1 MIIKILKLLLRITFL
16 IGVIGILILGLATLI
31 AELYGR
37 NRVYSVEEVPSMP
50 VAIVFGAGLSRD
62 GTPSPV
68 LRDRVATAAQLYFE
82 GKVQKLLMSG
92 DNRYIDYNE
101 PGAMHA
107 YALSLGVPED
117 AIVLDFAGRRTYDTC
132 YRARDIFGLS
142 QAILVSQDYHLPR
155 ALMTCN
161 GLGIKS
167 VGVSADQQLY
177 NSSSQRYWRVREI
190 PATLVALID
199 VFITHPLPVLG
210 EPEPIIVEQ
219 IIN

>member
-31 AELYGR
+31 AQLYGR

>member
-107 YALSLGVPED
+107 YARSLGVPED